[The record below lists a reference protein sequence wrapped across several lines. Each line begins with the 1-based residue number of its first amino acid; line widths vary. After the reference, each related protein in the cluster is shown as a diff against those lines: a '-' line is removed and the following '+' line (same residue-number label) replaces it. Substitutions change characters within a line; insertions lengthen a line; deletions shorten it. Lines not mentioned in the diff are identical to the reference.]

1 MQNWFEGL
9 ILAFSMAA
17 NHQAFQ
23 PEQSTLFKNQDYPRK
38 HELYVMAKIDQNQ
51 HYGVQYRYAITPQVQ
66 LRLGMPDVQI
76 GEMMTGVRVSGSIFA
91 TSILKLGQERGS
103 LSGFEL
109 NGHLKKFKYYP
120 LRAADTQLQLL
131 TQ

>member
-23 PEQSTLFKNQDYPRK
+23 PEQSTLFKNQDYPKK

-66 LRLGMPDVQI
+66 VRLGMPDVQI

-91 TSILKLGQERGS
+91 TELDFRFDYKGLKSGSGMLGV
-103 LSGFEL
+103 
-109 NGHLKKFKYYP
+109 KF
-120 LRAADTQLQLL
+120 
-131 TQ
+131 